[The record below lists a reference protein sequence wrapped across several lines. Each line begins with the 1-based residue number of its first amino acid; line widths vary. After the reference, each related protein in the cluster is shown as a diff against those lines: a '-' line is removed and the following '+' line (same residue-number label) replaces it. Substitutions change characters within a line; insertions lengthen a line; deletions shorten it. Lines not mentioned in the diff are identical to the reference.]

1 MPNVKV
7 GVIGVGF
14 MGELHTRTLSEMPG
28 VEIVG
33 VADADVEKARKV
45 ALRYGIS
52 SFYEK
57 PEDLLEQVEAAVVAS
72 PETAHR
78 EHAVNSSPMGLIK
91 AGLSA

>member
-1 MPNVKV
+1 MPNVKI
-7 GVIGVGF
+7 GVIGAGF

-28 VEIVG
+28 VEVVG

-57 PEDLLEQVEAAVVAS
+57 PEDLLE
-72 PETAHR
+72 
-78 EHAVNSSPMGLIK
+78 
-91 AGLSA
+91 